1 MKMRPAILALATTAI
16 VTACAGAP
24 SNDPTDGPGGLA
36 NRNAAALPTSIT
48 LAPGSAMEVTQANLK
63 IRFDSIVTDSRC
75 PTDVQCVWAGEAVA
89 ALSIGQLA
97 GEMSLRLA
105 SLSTIPGK
113 DTTTAYG
120 KPIKLLK
127 VTPAPDSKNA
137 IAKSAYRIELQ
148 VSPPK

>member
-1 MKMRPAILALATTAI
+1 MNKRLSLLALIATGFI
-16 VTACAGAP
+16 TACAGTP
-24 SNDPTDGPGGLA
+24 SNDPTDGPSGSA
-36 NRNAAALPTSIT
+36 NRNAAALPTSVT
-48 LAPGSAMEVTQANLK
+48 LAPGSSIEVTQANLN

-89 ALSIGQLA
+89 ALSIGQLS

-105 SLSTIPGK
+105 ALSTTSGR